1 MDFPKNVTRFF
12 VCNSVRIGQ
21 SFRNEVSVERSIF
34 ADVVAYRK
42 LNEEGKYAS
51 FHWNKND

>member
-21 SFRNEVSVERSIF
+21 SFRNEVSVEISIF
-34 ADVVAYRK
+34 ADVVAYSK

-51 FHWNKND
+51 FH

>member
-21 SFRNEVSVERSIF
+21 SFHNEVSVERSIF
-34 ADVVAYRK
+34 ADVVAYHGK

-51 FHWNKND
+51 FH